1 MIPLK
6 DTEDVKGPVLATLG
20 LILVNFVLYV
30 AGEIPH
36 LNFWQA
42 MVALLGLWLFGLYI
56 ERRLG
61 SVIYLL
67 IYLVLAG
74 STGFLVGAVDEP
86 GGLFAVSLFLPVLAL
101 GLIHLAL
108 APKSKILVMVP
119 IPFAMSFYEIPT
131 VAMLVIWLAVEVL
144 LTAV

>member
-1 MIPLK
+1 MIPLR
-6 DTEDVKGPVLATLG
+6 DTEDVKGPVWATLA

-36 LNFWQA
+36 LNFWQV

-61 SVIYLL
+61 SVAYLA

-74 STGFLVGAVDEP
+74 STGFLVGAIDEH
-86 GGLFAVSLFLPVLAL
+86 GGVFTISLFLPVLAL
-101 GLIHLAL
+101 GLLHLAL
-108 APKSKILVMVP
+108 APRSRILAMVP
-119 IPFAMSFYEIPT
+119 VPFAMSFYEIPT
-131 VAMLVIWLAVEVL
+131 VAMLVTWLAVEVL

>member
-1 MIPLK
+1 LIPLK
-6 DTEDVKGPVLATLG
+6 DTEDVKGPIWATLA
-20 LILVNFVLYV
+20 LILANFVLYV

-36 LNFWQA
+36 MNFWQA
-42 MVALLGLWLFGLYI
+42 MVALLGLWLFGLYV

-61 SVIYLL
+61 SIAFLA

-74 STGFLVGAVDEP
+74 STGFLVGSIDEP

-108 APKSKILVMVP
+108 APRSKILIMVP
-119 IPFAMSFYEIPT
+119 VPFAMSFYEVPT
-131 VAMLVIWLAVEVL
+131 VAMLVTWVAVEVL

>member
-1 MIPLK
+1 MIPLR
-6 DTEDVKGPVLATLG
+6 DTEDVKGPVLATLA

-42 MVALLGLWLFGLYI
+42 IVALIGLWLFGLYV

-61 SVIYLL
+61 SLAYLA

-86 GGLFAVSLFLPVLAL
+86 SGLFAVSLFLPVLAL
-101 GLIHLAL
+101 GLLHLAL
-108 APKSKILVMVP
+108 APKSRTLVMVP
-119 IPFAMSFYEIPT
+119 VPFAMSFYEIPT

>member
-1 MIPLK
+1 MIPLR

>member
-6 DTEDVKGPVLATLG
+6 DTQDVKGPIWATVA
-20 LILVNFVLYV
+20 LIAVNFVLYV

-42 MVALLGLWLFGLYI
+42 MLALIGLWLFGLYV

-61 SVIYLL
+61 SL
-67 IYLVLAG
+67 IYLAIYVALAV
-74 STGFLVGAVDEP
+74 STGFLVGGVDQP
-86 GGLFAVSLFLPVLAL
+86 AGSFAISLFLPVLAL

-108 APKSKILVMVP
+108 APRSRILALVP
-119 IPFAMSFYEIPT
+119 IPFAMTFFEIPT
-131 VAMLVIWLAVEVL
+131 VAMLVGWLALEVL

>member
-6 DTEDVKGPVLATLG
+6 DTQDVKGPIWATVA
-20 LILVNFVLYV
+20 LIVVNFVLYL

-42 MVALLGLWLFGLYI
+42 MLALLGLWLFGLYV

-61 SVIYLL
+61 SLIYLA
-67 IYLVLAG
+67 IYLVLALT
-74 STGFLVGAVDEP
+74 TGFLVGGVDQP
-86 GGLFAVSLFLPVLAL
+86 AGSFAISLFLPVLAI
-101 GLIHLAL
+101 GLLHLAL
-108 APKSKILVMVP
+108 APKSKILAFVP
-119 IPFAMSFYEIPT
+119 VPFAMTFFEIPT
-131 VAMLVIWLAVEVL
+131 VAMLVGWLALEVL

>member
-1 MIPLK
+1 MIPLR
-6 DTEDVKGPVLATLG
+6 DTEAVKGPIWATLL

-42 MVALLGLWLFGLYI
+42 MLCLLGLWLFGLYV

-61 SVIYLL
+61 SL
-67 IYLVLAG
+67 IYLAIFVFLAG

-86 GGLFAVSLFLPVLAL
+86 SGMFAISIFLPVLGL
-101 GLIHLAL
+101 GFIHLAL
-108 APKSKILVMVP
+108 APRSKILALVP
-119 IPFAMSFYEIPT
+119 VPFAMQFYEIPT
-131 VAMLVIWLAVEVL
+131 VAMLVGWVALEVL

>member
-1 MIPLK
+1 MIPLR
-6 DTEDVKGPVLATLG
+6 DTQDVKGPVWATVA
-20 LILVNFVLYV
+20 LIVVNFVLHL

-36 LNFWQA
+36 MNFWQA
-42 MVALLGLWLFGLYI
+42 MVALLGLWLFGLYV

-61 SVIYLL
+61 SLAYLA

-86 GGLFAVSLFLPVLAL
+86 DGMFAISLFLPVLGL

-108 APKSKILVMVP
+108 SPKSKILVLVP
-119 IPFAMSFYEIPT
+119 VPFAMSFYEVPT
-131 VAMLVIWLAVEVL
+131 VAMLVIWVAVEVL